1 MGPHQHFTD
10 EIQGAVSGTI
20 LRWAERS
27 KRVYVDVA

>member
-1 MGPHQHFTD
+1 MDPGEQVGD